1 VEHDI
6 SSEQPGKRAS
16 DQYRHQLRQYRRYL
30 LIVSLVGIAWIF
42 FDMVKLFVIP
52 IIMAAVFSGL
62 FYPLKKWLCRVT
74 HNRHSLSA
82 LLSCLILLLGIMIP
96 SYFLGYL
103 IAREAISFYNT
114 VKVWVTASIIDDT
127 FTLTSFIN
135 SSEWLR
141 NLPVGMIEEM
151 VQDIEWQ
158 TYLNE
163 AITGLGGLVGT
174 ILNITS
180 RSTLQLLAD
189 VAITFFT
196 MFYFFRDGDRLV
208 TYLKSISPLGDA
220 YEDAL
225 INRFR
230 SVTRAAIKGTMLIG
244 LIQGT
249 LGGLTLW
256 LCGVSSPVLWG
267 AVMVVLSVIP
277 LTGTWLVLYPA
288 AFVQLVQGYLWSGVI
303 IMVVTIVV
311 ISNIDNLLRPRLVG
325 RDANMHDL
333 LIFFSTLG
341 GITMFG
347 IMGFIL
353 GPIIAAIFLTLLD
366 FYTTEF
372 KPHLELARKSSVQ
385 TTMLEPSLSP
395 TDDEEE
401 VDYTKES
408 AGG

>member
-1 VEHDI
+1 MEPDI
-6 SSEQPGKRAS
+6 PSDHKGKNPGAL
-16 DQYRHQLRQYRRYL
+16 YLLQLRRYRRYILMVAL
-30 LIVSLVGIAWIF
+30 LGVAWIF
-42 FDMVKLFVIP
+42 FDMVKLFIIP
-52 IIMAAVFSGL
+52 MIMAAVFSGL
-62 FYPLKKWLCRVT
+62 FYPLYRRLCRLT
-74 HNRHSLSA
+74 KDRRSLSA
-82 LLSCLILLLGIMIP
+82 LLTCLILLLGIMIP
-96 SYFLGYL
+96 AYFLGYL

-114 VKVWVTASIIDDT
+114 AKIWVTASIIDDT
-127 FTLTSFIN
+127 FSLTSILKN
-135 SSEWLR
+135 SGWLS
-141 NLPVGMIEEM
+141 NLPMDTIEEA
-151 VQDIEWQ
+151 VKDFELK

-163 AITGLGGLVGT
+163 AITGLGSLVGT

-180 RSTLQLLAD
+180 RGTLQLLAD

-208 TYLKSISPLGDA
+208 SYLKYISPLGDE

-230 SVTRAAIKGTMLIG
+230 SVTRAAIKGTMFIG

-256 LCGVSSPVLWG
+256 ICGVSSPVLWG

-288 AFVQLVQGYLWSGVI
+288 AFVQLVQGYVWSGVAI
-303 IMVVTIVV
+303 IAVTIIV

-341 GITMFG
+341 GISMFG
-347 IMGFIL
+347 VMGFIL

-366 FYTTEF
+366 FYTIEF
-372 KPHLELARKSSVQ
+372 KPHLELAQ
-385 TTMLEPSLSP
+385 ETTELKPP
-395 TDDEEE
+395 PHAPPEEE
-401 VDYTKES
+401 ISYPKES

>member
-1 VEHDI
+1 
-6 SSEQPGKRAS
+6 
-16 DQYRHQLRQYRRYL
+16 
-30 LIVSLVGIAWIF
+30 
-42 FDMVKLFVIP
+42 
-52 IIMAAVFSGL
+52 
-62 FYPLKKWLCRVT
+62 
-74 HNRHSLSA
+74 
-82 LLSCLILLLGIMIP
+82 
-96 SYFLGYL
+96 
-103 IAREAISFYNT
+103 
-114 VKVWVTASIIDDT
+114 
-127 FTLTSFIN
+127 
-135 SSEWLR
+135 LR

-189 VAITFFT
+189 VTITFFT